1 MIFISRERFGA
12 IFGLEE
18 GIRCCLREPSKSCR
32 LILNLNSTS
41 SEKSCPL
48 RRYKAPFWGG
58 FGGGFGIKNGSKID
72 SDIKVECDAI
82 TKAAELRFLQDLP
95 CEMLIF
101 ESLRSSQ
108 DSVSGDHFGEES
120 RLQRLPKIGI
130 EFDCHWQRPFEGWH
144 SNVRRV
150 GGPRGGSKD
159 PPKSKI

>member
-1 MIFISRERFGA
+1 MEGDFVSVFIDWERFGA

-18 GIRCCLREPSKSCR
+18 GVRRGLREPSKSCR

-48 RRYKAPFWGG
+48 RRYKAPFSGG

-72 SDIKVECDAI
+72 SDIKLECDAI

-101 ESLRSSQ
+101 EFLRSCQ
-108 DSVSGDHFGEES
+108 ERVSGDHFGEENRFERPS
-120 RLQRLPKIGI
+120 KLDI
-130 EFDCHWQRPFEGWH
+130 EFDCLWRRPFQ
-144 SNVRRV
+144 S
-150 GGPRGGSKD
+150 
-159 PPKSKI
+159 